1 MRPGFQSSGNSVAT
15 DDEIRQLTEQL
26 YTKESNSQIGNIQ
39 VNLQGRTR
47 SIDSADEAP
56 NPLLSVDSKALESPT
71 IVKMRLLFNNYE
83 HDTHVNEHVTPNER
97 KEENDFLD
105 AVMATP
111 VMRQAM
117 LFLQQ
122 KGVVSPDPKTHRDLV
137 KELWFT
143 QYSRGQGKIGSSGF
157 EHVFVHEVKDGTI
170 IGFHN
175 WVYIGDEEKD
185 GRFDYKGYMK
195 EQDIGTKGKIVKI
208 RFSHQGLNKPV
219 NTVFVG
225 TSPELELALYTV
237 CFQLRPDRTCPVSLG
252 NSKFG
257 IVTYSWRYRGKNL
270 IGSAYPEI

>member
-1 MRPGFQSSGNSVAT
+1 
-15 DDEIRQLTEQL
+15 
-26 YTKESNSQIGNIQ
+26 
-39 VNLQGRTR
+39 
-47 SIDSADEAP
+47 
-56 NPLLSVDSKALESPT
+56 
-71 IVKMRLLFNNYE
+71 MRLLFNNYE

-157 EHVFVHEVKDGTI
+157 EHVFVYEVKDGTI